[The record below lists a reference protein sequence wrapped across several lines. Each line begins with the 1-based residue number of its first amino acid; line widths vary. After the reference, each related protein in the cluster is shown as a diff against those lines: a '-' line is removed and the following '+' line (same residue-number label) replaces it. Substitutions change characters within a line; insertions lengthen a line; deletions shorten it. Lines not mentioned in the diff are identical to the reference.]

1 MFQAMGNTIPSLV
14 ASATRIVLVAIPA
27 IALSRLPN
35 FQLVWIWYLSVA
47 TVLIQ
52 MTISLLLLRREYR
65 RRLDFAVSVPAV
77 GVGAPEQAPAGT

>member
-47 TVLIQ
+47 TILIQ

-65 RRLDFAVSVPAV
+65 RRLDFGVSTPPVS
-77 GVGAPEQAPAGT
+77 VGAPEPAGT